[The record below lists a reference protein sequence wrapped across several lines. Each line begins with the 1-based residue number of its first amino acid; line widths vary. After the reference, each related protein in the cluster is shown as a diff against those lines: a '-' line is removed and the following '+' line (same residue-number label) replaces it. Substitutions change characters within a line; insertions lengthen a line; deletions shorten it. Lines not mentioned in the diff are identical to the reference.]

1 MNVSAADDIVD
12 LDIALSFSGS
22 GASTATDK
30 VRLPPRNMDAL
41 IFDVEYKYVDS
52 GGFSANTADD
62 FGSALSECRLTSNFD
77 NVSLFNLT
85 ANQLNT
91 YCNFMATQQAAML
104 RNSTNLVEDG
114 GQHASNTTTF
124 ARFVLYHKIDKLDNP
139 DLEMTVNSA
148 LFAGGAADGAWS
160 ATVKVGAIYS
170 RGDKGGRQISDIF
183 TESATTTNNVN
194 LPAWPVAHALIVTT
208 TRRDLTRIAFPNKSI
223 DNPGVIQGAWEA
235 NTSQVFPDTASE
247 GVTSVNNFVVA
258 NQPAAPGKILRVD
271 GATSEARTFY
281 LSSPVVS
288 PGNKVIVSG
297 GVPTAGPARPVGGR
311 PTKPLISMG
320 NLRLGGI

>member
-1 MNVSAADDIVD
+1 
-12 LDIALSFSGS
+12 
-22 GASTATDK
+22 
-30 VRLPPRNMDAL
+30 
-41 IFDVEYKYVDS
+41 
-52 GGFSANTADD
+52 
-62 FGSALSECRLTSNFD
+62 
-77 NVSLFNLT
+77 
-85 ANQLNT
+85 
-91 YCNFMATQQAAML
+91 
-104 RNSTNLVEDG
+104 
-114 GQHASNTTTF
+114 
-124 ARFVLYHKIDKLDNP
+124 
-139 DLEMTVNSA
+139 
-148 LFAGGAADGAWS
+148 
-160 ATVKVGAIYS
+160 
-170 RGDKGGRQISDIF
+170 
-183 TESATTTNNVN
+183 
-194 LPAWPVAHALIVTT
+194 LIVTT